1 MANLLIE
8 RKPYLLLLVL
18 LTCNLVLM
26 SSRVRAG
33 GSASLLEE
41 AVLTL
46 CSPFLRVAS
55 WVAEGVQGTWNAY
68 VDLRRVERENRRLRT
83 ETERLAAA
91 AHEAE
96 EFRQEARRLREILG
110 LRDQA
115 AHPTIAARVVGRVAS
130 EGSRLLLLDRGRR
143 DGVRPN
149 MPVTTP
155 RGVVGRVIDVAPGI
169 SKVQTIRDPNSGVAA
184 LLQRTR
190 VQGMI
195 VGAGE
200 AGCRMDYV
208 SELSQV
214 EVGDVVV
221 TSGLDQIHPKG
232 ALIGVVSAIG
242 EGEGLTKLIEVRPEV
257 DFTRLEEVLVL
268 LKPEGPPAGGAR

>member
-8 RKPYLLLLVL
+8 RKPYLLLLLL
-18 LTCNLVLM
+18 LTCNLILM

-33 GSASLLEE
+33 GRGSLLEE

-46 CSPFLRVAS
+46 GSPFLRVAS
-55 WVAEGVQGTWNAY
+55 WTAGVIENTWTSY
-68 VDLRRVERENRRLRT
+68 VDLRGVADENRRLRAQLDRM
-83 ETERLAAA
+83 EIA

-96 EFRQEARRLREILG
+96 ELRHEARRLREIVD
-110 LRDQA
+110 LRAQA
-115 AHPTIAARVVGRVAS
+115 GYPAVAARVIGRVAT
-130 EGSRLLLLDRGRR
+130 EGSRLILLDRGSRH
-143 DGVRPN
+143 GVRVN
-149 MPVTTP
+149 MPVVTP
-155 RGVVGRVIDVAPGI
+155 RGSVGRVIEAGPGI
-169 SKVQTIRDPNSGVAA
+169 SKVQRIDDPNSGVAA
-184 LLQRTR
+184 VLQRTR

-195 VGAGE
+195 VGAGD

-208 SELSQV
+208 SDLSQV

-232 ALIGVVSAIG
+232 GLIGVVSVIG

-257 DFTRLEEVLVL
+257 DFNRLEEVLVL
-268 LKPEGPPAGGAR
+268 LKPEGSTAGESK